1 VKSARAVNNMFN
13 DAGLRDKK
21 FIWIPVFIWM
31 GVIFLFAVL
40 PCKNVPL
47 AKVSHFDSVAHFAEY
62 AILAGLV
69 LRSFSLAGKILNIK
83 IGLFTLILA
92 GGYGILLE
100 LVQCFVP
107 ERCASVSDII
117 FNFAGVVFGITV
129 GKFVLWR
136 K

>member
-1 VKSARAVNNMFN
+1 VNNTFK
-13 DAGLRDKK
+13 DAGLRDRK
-21 FIWIPVFIWM
+21 FMWIPVFIWM
-31 GVIFLFAVL
+31 GIIFLFAVL

-47 AKVSHFDSVAHFAEY
+47 AKVSHFDSVVHFAEY
-62 AILAGLV
+62 VILSGLV
-69 LRSFSLAGKILNIK
+69 LRSFSLAGKVFNAK
-83 IGLFTLILA
+83 IVLFTLILA

-117 FNFAGVVFGITV
+117 FNFAGVIFGITV

-136 K
+136 R

>member
-1 VKSARAVNNMFN
+1 VNNTFN
-13 DAGLRDKK
+13 DEKLCDRK

-31 GVIFLFAVL
+31 GIIFLFAVL

-47 AKVSHFDSVAHFAEY
+47 AKVSHFDSAAHFAEY

-69 LRSFSLAGKILNIK
+69 LRSFSLAGKVFNTK
-83 IGLFTLILA
+83 IVLFTLILA

-117 FNFAGVVFGITV
+117 FNFAGGVSGITV

-136 K
+136 R